1 MVRWTASLAESLGGS
16 EAGLKLIIGQL
27 LGYPLLLFYRK
38 FISNKDPNLQ
48 HVYFAVSGLM
58 LGHWVIGPGI
68 VHSIYAIIFTYLVL
82 LFGGG
87 TLVSVVLSFSFNM
100 SYLLI
105 GYWYT
110 SSDTAADY
118 DVSWTMPQCVL
129 CLRLIGL
136 SIDVYDGKQPKESLS
151 KDQLKNCLPDS
162 PNILEMLSHSFFIG
176 GYFVGPQFFLRKFR
190 EFVTPA
196 YHENLP
202 ASPSKFGFRRL
213 LIGILYMALHVV
225 GMQFLPEYWPNTQE
239 YAAMCLPLKLLGLC
253 FWVKIILFKY
263 QSIWLMAEGVCVVSG
278 LSYNGKEEDGS
289 VDWTGCRNVKLRR
302 LETATNFG
310 HYIEAFNINTNGW
323 VASYVYKRLKFL
335 NNKNISQFAT
345 LAFLSVWHG
354 WHPGYYLTF
363 MNEFFVMKFEA
374 EWSKMWERS
383 TKVKLWR
390 DHPSYNTLTSIIG
403 WCYVHFFLAHCFMPF
418 PLKSLSS
425 ILSAYSGVYFIHI
438 FFFVGW
444 PLWSQ
449 PLRAALDV
457 QKPEQKNKKSD

>member
-1 MVRWTASLAESLGGS
+1 
-16 EAGLKLIIGQL
+16 
-27 LGYPLLLFYRK
+27 
-38 FISNKDPNLQ
+38 
-48 HVYFAVSGLM
+48 
-58 LGHWVIGPGI
+58 
-68 VHSIYAIIFTYLVL
+68 
-82 LFGGG
+82 
-87 TLVSVVLSFSFNM
+87 
-100 SYLLI
+100 
-105 GYWYT
+105 
-110 SSDTAADY
+110 
-118 DVSWTMPQCVL
+118 
-129 CLRLIGL
+129 
-136 SIDVYDGKQPKESLS
+136 
-151 KDQLKNCLPDS
+151 
-162 PNILEMLSHSFFIG
+162 
-176 GYFVGPQFFLRKFR
+176 
-190 EFVTPA
+190 
-196 YHENLP
+196 
-202 ASPSKFGFRRL
+202 
-213 LIGILYMALHVV
+213 
-225 GMQFLPEYWPNTQE
+225 
-239 YAAMCLPLKLLGLC
+239 
-253 FWVKIILFKY
+253 
-263 QSIWLMAEGVCVVSG
+263 
-278 LSYNGKEEDGS
+278 